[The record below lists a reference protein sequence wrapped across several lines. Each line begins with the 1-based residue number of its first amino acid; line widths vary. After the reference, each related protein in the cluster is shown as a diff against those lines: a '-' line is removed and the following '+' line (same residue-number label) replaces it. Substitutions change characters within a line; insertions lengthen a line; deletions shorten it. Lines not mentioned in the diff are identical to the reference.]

1 MVEGRTTFDEVISRG
16 DHGERE
22 GEREKFWWL
31 VWRATRRHGLAAI
44 QEPRNLGPEGELVSK
59 ASINLAGD

>member
-22 GEREKFWWL
+22 REREIL
-31 VWRATRRHGLAAI
+31 VASLESDAPPRACGD
-44 QEPRNLGPEGELVSK
+44 PRTAKLG
-59 ASINLAGD
+59 AGGRTCLESVDKLGR